1 MKFGDAGKRSI
12 TSFLDGKL
20 PTKMIEE
27 TGEEIIYTPEYFE
40 ELEAELEVE
49 PTEEEDED
57 ADT

>member
-1 MKFGDAGKRSI
+1 MKFGDAVKRSI

-49 PTEEEDED
+49 PTEE
-57 ADT
+57 